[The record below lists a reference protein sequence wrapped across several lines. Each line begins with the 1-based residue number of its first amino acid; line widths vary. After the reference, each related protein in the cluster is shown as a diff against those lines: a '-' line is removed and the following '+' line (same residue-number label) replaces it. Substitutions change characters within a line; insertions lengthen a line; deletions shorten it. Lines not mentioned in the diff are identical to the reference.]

1 MSYSTIYFIGLT
13 VVFAIYYLALMYL
26 DMKAKKEEKSDVETI
41 DVPEPAP
48 DAPPTEVEE
57 TDDGYVI
64 RNGKNGT
71 DGSNASSGS
80 QNQGNAAHGDKA
92 DNVMSHIQSQFKPV
106 KILSE
111 AEFTHKEMMEIQIN
125 GGVTPD
131 GNLIPQTRLRL

>member
-26 DMKAKKEEKSDVETI
+26 DLKAKKEEKSDVETI

-64 RNGKNGT
+64 KNGKNGMT
-71 DGSNASSGS
+71 VQMLLLAVRIRGMPLMA
-80 QNQGNAAHGDKA
+80 
-92 DNVMSHIQSQFKPV
+92 
-106 KILSE
+106 
-111 AEFTHKEMMEIQIN
+111 
-125 GGVTPD
+125 
-131 GNLIPQTRLRL
+131 TRLIMS

>member
-26 DMKAKKEEKSDVETI
+26 DLKAKKEEKSDVETI

-64 RNGKNGT
+64 KNGRMALT
-71 DGSNASSGS
+71 VQMLLLAVRIRGMPLMA
-80 QNQGNAAHGDKA
+80 
-92 DNVMSHIQSQFKPV
+92 
-106 KILSE
+106 
-111 AEFTHKEMMEIQIN
+111 
-125 GGVTPD
+125 
-131 GNLIPQTRLRL
+131 TRLIMS